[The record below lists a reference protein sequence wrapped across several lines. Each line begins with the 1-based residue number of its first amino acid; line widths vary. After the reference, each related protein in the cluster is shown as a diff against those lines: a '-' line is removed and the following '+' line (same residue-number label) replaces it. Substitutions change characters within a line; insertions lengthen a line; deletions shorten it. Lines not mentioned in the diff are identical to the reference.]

1 MKHKIYILL
10 LSFLSLVI
18 DTQFASAQII
28 DAEGQ
33 YVDTTFNDNIDRT
46 AEDFVIA
53 SLVIADPG
61 TMLYSVFGHAC
72 IRLQCPAFNKDYCF
86 SYESDAIYQNV
97 LSFLAGKLTMGLFAV
112 PIDKYCDLYRNEGR
126 GVYEYRLNLPIKVKR
141 ELWRVL
147 DKHLAKSVYLPY
159 DYYHRSCAITA
170 KNFIKE
176 ALGETKIK
184 YNQSLYD
191 YSYSAKE
198 ICKEHMKNAP
208 WGKFIYCFIGAGEEI
223 EKPLRGEKQLIVPID
238 LVKAWQQATVNGKP
252 LLASEPTVLV
262 KGEPQVVDR
271 WFTPMVMVLILL
283 VLSIANIFWKRPY
296 FDWLMIVVQTLV
308 GCGII
313 YLTCFSDLC
322 CTDWNWL
329 IIVFNPLPIIFWHW
343 RQYWALPYAVVLVLW
358 CIAMAVIAIWGHFI
372 VCWSHIVLGL
382 AFSLIIF
389 KQKK

>member
-1 MKHKIYILL
+1 
-10 LSFLSLVI
+10 
-18 DTQFASAQII
+18 
-28 DAEGQ
+28 
-33 YVDTTFNDNIDRT
+33 
-46 AEDFVIA
+46 
-53 SLVIADPG
+53 
-61 TMLYSVFGHAC
+61 MLYSVFGHAC

-184 YNQSLYD
+184 YDQSLYD

-271 WFTPMVMVLILL
+271 WFTPMEMVLILL

-308 GCGII
+308 GCGIV